1 MESTEKLE
9 LLHAMGETIML
20 GLRRLKGIPIEEFE
34 NRFQISFKK
43 VYGKVIDPL
52 LNEGLITLNQN
63 RMALSRKGIFLADSV
78 ILKFLA

>member
-1 MESTEKLE
+1 MESTEKLD

-20 GLRRLKGIPIEEFE
+20 GLRCIKGIAIEDFE
-34 NRFQISFKK
+34 NRFQVSFKT

-52 LNEGLITLNQN
+52 LKEELITFNNN
-63 RMALSRKGIFLADSV
+63 RMALSRNVLYIADSV